1 MRVGKI
7 GVVIIGLVPF
17 NVYAVPCTPAPD
29 CASIGYT
36 ETSCETISLK
46 CPFDQTKLYCFPCDS
61 SYQYTCDAI
70 NEYCE
75 KNNCEP
81 ISVASDKFGNLI
93 VVVKYLD

>member
-1 MRVGKI
+1 MNKV
-7 GVVIIGLVPF
+7 LYF
-17 NVYAVPCTPAPD
+17 
-29 CASIGYT
+29 
-36 ETSCETISLK
+36 
-46 CPFDQTKLYCFPCDS
+46 KLNIK
-61 SYQYTCDAI
+61 QEKTCDAI

>member
-1 MRVGKI
+1 MSVLLFEKHFTLTNGMFDEHYGMKPYAYLDIFQRIAGDHADLLGI
-7 GVVIIGLVPF
+7 G
-17 NVYAVPCTPAPD
+17 
-29 CASIGYT
+29 
-36 ETSCETISLK
+36 
-46 CPFDQTKLYCFPCDS
+46 
-61 SYQYTCDAI
+61 